1 MRSAKYWLDAYAAD
15 HQNPTNKALHHI
27 CVPLIVLSLIG
38 LLWSLP
44 TPAAFT
50 SGPEY
55 LNWGTLCI
63 AAAMAYYAVLSI
75 RLALGLLPFVLACEG
90 AVIWMD
96 TLTTPLWLISL
107 VIFVVAWIGQ
117 FVGHLCEGKRPS
129 FFRDLQ
135 FLMIGPLWLLSGLY
149 DRLGVRYS

>member
-1 MRSAKYWLDAYAAD
+1 
-15 HQNPTNKALHHI
+15 
-27 CVPLIVLSLIG
+27 
-38 LLWSLP
+38 
-44 TPAAFT
+44 
-50 SGPEY
+50 
-55 LNWGTLCI
+55 
-63 AAAMAYYAVLSI
+63 VLSI
-75 RLALGLLPFVLACEG
+75 RLALGLLPFVLVCEG

-117 FVGHLCEGKRPS
+117 FVGHLAEGKRPS

-149 DRLGVRYS
+149 DRLGVRY